1 MYYRMTRLH
10 FEEDA
15 LEELVGWMAAQEK
28 RLEDIDGLLT
38 WDLARGGAT
47 DGMVIASYR
56 DEPAY
61 AAAADAIDA
70 IFDEMGRYLT
80 DTPHGHDGTVIYSL
94 DV

>member
-10 FEEDA
+10 FAEDA
-15 LEELVGWMAAQEK
+15 LEGLVGWMNAQEQ

-56 DEPAY
+56 DQTAY
-61 AAAADAIDA
+61 EAAADEVQA
-70 IFDEMGRYLT
+70 IFDEMSEHLT
-80 DTPHGHDGTVIYSL
+80 DAPHGHDGTVVFSMDL
-94 DV
+94 